1 MPELDRLTTALA
13 GRYDVE
19 REIGHGGM
27 ARVLLARDRK
37 HDRPV
42 AIKVV
47 HSDIAAGIAAERF
60 LREIQ
65 ISARLTHPHILPL
78 LDSGYAADLPY
89 YVMPFVDG
97 ESIRDRL
104 RRVGRFPVDEAVH
117 YVREVADALDYAHAA
132 GVLHRD
138 VKPENVLLLGTHA
151 IVLDFG
157 VGRAISAATDDEAGI
172 TMAGIVV
179 GTPAYLSPE
188 QAAGETTLD
197 GRSDQY
203 ALATMLYEMI
213 AGETP
218 FRGATPQATIAKRF
232 MEAAPPLDAA
242 RPDAPP
248 HVVTTVARALARD
261 QADRFETVGSFGAA
275 LAGGTVTGVAAAV
288 PARPEPPSIA
298 VVPFANVGGKPDDE
312 FLADGITDEVI
323 SSLSRMR
330 TLRVA
335 ARTSSY
341 AIRGSGD
348 DAAAIGAR
356 LKVESLVEGSVQ
368 RAGNR
373 VRVKARLVHVAD
385 GFQRWADQF
394 DREADDV
401 FAIQDAISAAI
412 ARALEATILG
422 GDGFTRTPASP
433 ANPAA
438 YERYLKGRYFWG
450 KRTDASLTKAV
461 DFFTDAIA
469 ADPNYAPAYAGLAD
483 AYAALG
489 VYGLRDPRDVMPRAR
504 AHAERALA
512 IDPAR
517 AEVHATLAYVCA
529 LYDHDWA
536 AAEAGFARALTLDP
550 SCVIARQWRAI
561 ALLGPLGRFAEA
573 IADADRARA
582 QDPLSLV
589 VACAAAAVRSFGGDP
604 DAALVVYDEVHAIEP
619 GFWLAYYF
627 RASSELRRGRPRD
640 AVASAERAIALSGGS
655 DEQRARL
662 AVARAAAG
670 EADLARGLL
679 AELEAGR
686 GARYVSPARIAWV
699 HAALGAPDVALEW
712 LRTAETEH
720 DPELVYLHVRT
731 EFAPLH
737 PHPEFVALGRRLGL
751 PPIAR

>member
-1 MPELDRLTTALA
+1 MSDLAGLTSELA

-27 ARVLLARDRK
+27 ARVLLA
-37 HDRPV
+37 HDRRHDRQV
-42 AIKVV
+42 AIKVL
-47 HSDIAAGIAAERF
+47 HPDIVAGIAAERF
-60 LREIQ
+60 LREIR

-78 LDSGYAADLPY
+78 LDSGHAAGLPF

-104 RRVGRFPVDEAVH
+104 RRVARFPVDEALH

-138 VKPENVLLLGTHA
+138 VKPENVLLLGAHA

-157 VGRAISAATDDEAGI
+157 VGRAISAATDDEAGN
-172 TMAGIVV
+172 TMAGLVV

-188 QAAGETTLD
+188 QAAGETALD

-203 ALATMLYEMI
+203 ALAVMLYEML
-213 AGETP
+213 AGDVP
-218 FRGATPQATIAKRF
+218 FRGATPQATIARRF

-248 HVVTTVARALARD
+248 HVVAAVARALARD
-261 QADRFETVGSFGAA
+261 QGDRFDTVGHFGAA
-275 LAGGTVTGVAAAV
+275 LGSGAMTGPTTVT

-298 VVPFANVGGKPDDE
+298 VIPFANVGGRPDDE

-341 AIRGSGD
+341 ALRGATD
-348 DAAAIGAR
+348 DVATIGAR
-356 LKVESLVEGSVQ
+356 LRVGSLVEGSVQ
-368 RAGNR
+368 RAGDR
-373 VRVKARLVHVAD
+373 VRVKARLVNVAD

-394 DREADDV
+394 DRSADDV

-412 ARALEATILG
+412 VRALEATILAAG
-422 GDGFTRTPASP
+422 AIARTPASP
-433 ANPAA
+433 ASPAA

-450 KRTDASLTKAV
+450 KRTDDGLSKAV
-461 DFFTDAIA
+461 EFFTDAVA
-469 ADPNYAPAYAGLAD
+469 ADPDYAPAYAGLAD
-483 AYAALG
+483 TYAALG

-504 AHAERALA
+504 AHAERALT

-550 SCVIARQWRAI
+550 SCVIARQWR
-561 ALLGPLGRFAEA
+561 
-573 IADADRARA
+573 
-582 QDPLSLV
+582 
-589 VACAAAAVRSFGGDP
+589 
-604 DAALVVYDEVHAIEP
+604 
-619 GFWLAYYF
+619 
-627 RASSELRRGRPRD
+627 
-640 AVASAERAIALSGGS
+640 
-655 DEQRARL
+655 
-662 AVARAAAG
+662 
-670 EADLARGLL
+670 
-679 AELEAGR
+679 
-686 GARYVSPARIAWV
+686 
-699 HAALGAPDVALEW
+699 
-712 LRTAETEH
+712 
-720 DPELVYLHVRT
+720 
-731 EFAPLH
+731 
-737 PHPEFVALGRRLGL
+737 
-751 PPIAR
+751 